1 VTPTN
6 FDILIPF
13 VEHLGIELIEKADG
27 KMRLRFTPRPE
38 HLNSWKGIHGGVLMT
53 LLDVALGSAAR
64 SLDPG
69 CVGATT
75 VELKS
80 NFLSAAD
87 DTVLGEGRAQRTGRS
102 LIFCEGELRR
112 LDGTLVAKGT
122 GTFKLVY
129 PANAISRDGD

>member
-1 VTPTN
+1 VTSTN

-38 HLNSWKGIHGGVLMT
+38 HLNSWNGIHGGVLMT

-64 SLDPG
+64 SLDPA

-75 VELKS
+75 VELKT
-80 NFLSAAD
+80 NFLSD
-87 DTVLGEGRAQRTGRS
+87 LFS
-102 LIFCEGELRR
+102 L
-112 LDGTLVAKGT
+112 
-122 GTFKLVY
+122 
-129 PANAISRDGD
+129 